1 MKKQC
6 IQNSL
11 LTSILNVKLHCLLAV
26 SFVTE
31 LSSAVLK
38 ISCFSTQ
45 SHTFPKELNLM
56 VIEIITN
63 KIFVSIFLIQ
73 VAVPTQ
79 HRPKMTLNFL
89 DQVHK
94 FPQVKNKCKIFPSV
108 SPTPLDPVG
117 IKCINFPTWG
127 NLCTWSN
134 FFIRKKSVFSNFLF
148 QWLSSIKMYAQA

>member
-1 MKKQC
+1 MRVRNKNYNCNEIKMKKQC

-108 SPTPLDPVG
+108 SPTPLDP
-117 IKCINFPTWG
+117 T
-127 NLCTWSN
+127 
-134 FFIRKKSVFSNFLF
+134 FLLGRNQF
-148 QWLSSIKMYAQA
+148 LAIFYFNDSAQ